1 MRFDVGANASNSE
14 YFCQRFPS
22 ADFLDTLCLGL
33 DLLRVC
39 SSSRNSS
46 ASLSDLAASVWS
58 CRLPQFDRVSLG
70 VMQAGKPSDAGI
82 RFRVNLNL
90 YPCSS

>member
-1 MRFDVGANASNSE
+1 MSARMRRIRNIFASASH
-14 YFCQRFPS
+14 QPT
-22 ADFLDTLCLGL
+22 FLDTLRLGL

-90 YPCSS
+90 YPCSP